1 MFSLISDLH
10 ALKLKVLE
18 VGNVALIMIDPVSAY
33 LGIGKVDSFRATDVR
48 AILSPLK
55 QFAEDLEIAVIGVL
69 HFNKKTDVT
78 NVMLRVS
85 DSLAYSA
92 ASRHVYGIVNDPEN
106 HRRLF
111 VRGKN
116 NIARAEQKT
125 LAFGIEE
132 CEVGISKKTRRT
144 VRAPHVV
151 WHPDP
156 VDISATEA
164 LQAAAEA
171 KSPSAA
177 EDTKH
182 FIEALLSDGPVLSK
196 DVQEAVRENGIS
208 KRTLDRVRKALGKRI
223 SIKRDGPVNDKGEVT
238 WRWHW
243 VSERENSDDITI

>member
-1 MFSLISDLH
+1 MSSLISDLH
-10 ALKLKVLE
+10 ALDLKVLE
-18 VGNVALIMIDPVSAY
+18 VGNVVLIMIDPVSAY

-92 ASRHVYGIVNDPEN
+92 ASRHVYGIVNDPDN

-132 CEVGISKKTRRT
+132 CVVGTSKKTKRE

-151 WHPDP
+151 WHDEP
-156 VDISATEA
+156 VDITATEA
-164 LQAAAEA
+164 LRAAAEN
-171 KSPSAA
+171 KSPSAL
-177 EDTKH
+177 E
-182 FIEALLSDGPVLSK
+182 EAKRLLNTLVSNGPVNVA
-196 DVQEAVRENGIS
+196 DINEAAEQNGIS
-208 KRTLDRVRKALGKRI
+208 KTTLRRAREQLHIRPEK
-223 SIKRDGPVNDKGEVT
+223 DGPKNEKGEIT
-238 WRWHW
+238 WRWHPPLKQG
-243 VSERENSDDITI
+243 ED